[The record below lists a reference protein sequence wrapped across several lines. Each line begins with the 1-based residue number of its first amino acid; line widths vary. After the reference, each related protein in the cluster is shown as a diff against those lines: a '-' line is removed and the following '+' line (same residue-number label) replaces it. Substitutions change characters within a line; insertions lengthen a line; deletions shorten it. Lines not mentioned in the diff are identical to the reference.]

1 MSRTLTAQDRS
12 ALIRLASDLPPGSA
26 ERKAILAGLKNGVR
40 ESTRDRRERE
50 WREEYKRREREAD
63 RRSQQESERLRPAIE
78 RSIKNQQEFDERARD
93 AELARQK
100 ALEEARNTPSRN
112 NYYTPSRERDRND
125 SGRDYVIPHRLPDWN
140 RGFHLDD

>member
-1 MSRTLTAQDRS
+1 MSRTLTAQDRAS
-12 ALIRLASDLPPGSA
+12 LIKLASSLPSGSP

-40 ESTRDRRERE
+40 ESTQDRRDRER
-50 WREEYKRREREAD
+50 REEIMRRQREAD
-63 RRSQQESERLRPAIE
+63 RRSQQERERRLPSIE
-78 RSIKNQQEFDERARD
+78 RSIKIQQEAERARD
-93 AELARQK
+93 AEWARQK

-125 SGRDYVIPHRLPDWN
+125 SGRDYEIPHRRPDWN